1 MSLSVRRVLRNILVI
16 AVVLIGGFV
25 LFLLASGA
33 KGFAV
38 TSDSMA
44 PRFSRGDVVFVRRV
58 SFDDL
63 ATGDI
68 VSAEFPDK
76 DGVFTH
82 RIVGIDA
89 EKRQIRTRGDHTLS
103 EDPLPTDEAHIIGR
117 LWFTLPYVG
126 FLAIGLQNR
135 ILIYILLGVA
145 ITLILV
151 RIVLSNRKRKSRGV

>member
-38 TSDSMA
+38 TSNSMT
-44 PRFSRGDVVFVRRV
+44 PRFQRGDVVFVRRV
-58 SFDDL
+58 DFDDL
-63 ATGDI
+63 ETGDI
-68 VSAEFPDK
+68 VSASFPDK

-89 EKRQIRTRGDHTLS
+89 DKRQIRTRGDHTLS
-103 EDPLPTDEAHIIGR
+103 EDPQPTDESHIIGR

-135 ILIYILLGVA
+135 TLIYILSGAA
-145 ITLILV
+145 IVLILV
-151 RIVLSNRKRKSRGV
+151 RIAFSNRKRKSRGV

>member
-44 PRFSRGDVVFVRRV
+44 PRFRRGDVVF
-58 SFDDL
+58 L

-135 ILIYILLGVA
+135 ILIYFLLGVA
-145 ITLILV
+145 IMLILV
-151 RIVLSNRKRKSRGV
+151 RIVLSNRKSKSRGV